1 MCERAVEKGPYT
13 LKFVSDHFKT
23 QGMCEKS
30 VEKYPLILIFVPDWF
45 VIPGQVKV
53 WHDHNYYC
61 DDDEIIEWYDGY
73 KKQKAQ
79 KAQVKKELM
88 PIAWHPLKWWN
99 CCVPEDGKKDRKVVG
114 LNIDLF
120 VPDEW
125 IKKHFD
131 PKRSTNKIS
140 SLLNIS
146 NGSSRPEEISLKY
159 IECL

>member
-13 LKFVSDHFKT
+13 LKFVSDHFKA
-23 QGMCEKS
+23 QGICEKS

-53 WHDHNYYC
+53 WHDRNYYC

-88 PIAWHPLKWWN
+88 PIAWHPLK
-99 CCVPEDGKKDRKVVG
+99 
-114 LNIDLF
+114 
-120 VPDEW
+120 
-125 IKKHFD
+125 
-131 PKRSTNKIS
+131 
-140 SLLNIS
+140 
-146 NGSSRPEEISLKY
+146 
-159 IECL
+159 